1 MTAKQG
7 NLDITKGPLKLSVFF
22 AKVNSGSLAYGSECC
37 IPAKLSVVTV
47 RLYGE
52 SICVHHTI
60 KAGAPDLSSSPTDR
74 WNSRTQDGM
83 PAGNSGACRRSRETP
98 REGHGDDFLHFVEG
112 EDIDL
117 VVDGSLVVDHL
128 GSPSF
133 LKMERFSVTSRGGM
147 RRQPRESRISEP

>member
-74 WNSRTQDGM
+74 WNSHIRCGM
-83 PAGNSGACRRSRETP
+83 PAGNSRACRRNREAP
-98 REGHGDDFLHFVEG
+98 RGWTRVRGRSGPTCEGSCV
-112 EDIDL
+112 
-117 VVDGSLVVDHL
+117 
-128 GSPSF
+128 
-133 LKMERFSVTSRGGM
+133 RGGSWGRLPPFRGG
-147 RRQPRESRISEP
+147 RRH